1 MVKKKKIQGE
11 GRAWFLSLRSL
22 EYSLG
27 DRNIMFT
34 ENALNSY
41 KAVYQV
47 QSSKIEYMCIVG
59 TWSPL
64 RE

>member
-1 MVKKKKIQGE
+1 MVKKKSQGG
-11 GRAWFLSLRSL
+11 GRAWFLLLRSL

-27 DRNIMFT
+27 DRNTMFT
-34 ENALNSY
+34 RNALNSY
-41 KAVYQV
+41 KAIYQV
-47 QSSKIEYMCIVG
+47 QSNKIECICIVG

>member
-1 MVKKKKIQGE
+1 MVKKKSQGG
-11 GRAWFLSLRSL
+11 GRAWFLLLRSL
-22 EYSLG
+22 EYILG

-34 ENALNSY
+34 KNALNSY
-41 KAVYQV
+41 KAIYQV
-47 QSSKIEYMCIVG
+47 QSNKIEYICMVG